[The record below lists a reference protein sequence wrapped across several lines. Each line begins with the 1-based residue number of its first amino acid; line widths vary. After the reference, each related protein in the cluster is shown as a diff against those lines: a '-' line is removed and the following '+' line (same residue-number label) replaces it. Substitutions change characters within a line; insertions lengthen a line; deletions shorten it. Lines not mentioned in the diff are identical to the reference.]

1 MGMCMN
7 SWLRPRALIRK
18 QRHKNLRHAVAALLL
33 SLGPCFVLGQQ
44 NDTPTTGEPPPARAS
59 AVVLSNGQIRE
70 LIRQAG
76 ERDVVND
83 QKQRDYTYVK
93 LERRQ
98 KRSGKGEVN
107 DIETR
112 TYEVMILYGE
122 QVERLIARNG
132 QPLSQEDAAKEEDK
146 LQKLIHKRKN
156 ESEADRTKR
165 LQKKENDRQEAREFV
180 REVADAFDFRLTGVE
195 SMEGR
200 ETYVIDA
207 DPRPGYRPR
216 RQRAKILPKF
226 RFRVWIDRDETQWV
240 KLDAQF
246 FDTVSLGWFVV
257 RLRPGSRVLIEETR
271 VNDDVWLPRHVN
283 LKIDARV
290 ALLKNFKEDIDVAYW
305 DYKKFR
311 VDAKILP

>member
-1 MGMCMN
+1 MCMN

-18 QRHKNLRHAVAALLL
+18 QRRNDLRYAVAALLL
-33 SLGPCFVLGQQ
+33 SLAPCFVLGQQ
-44 NDTPTTGEPPPARAS
+44 NNTPTTGEPTPAPPS
-59 AVVLSNGQIRE
+59 AVVLSNGQIRD

-83 QKQRDYTYVK
+83 KQQRDYTYVK
-93 LERRQ
+93 QERRQ
-98 KRSGKGEVN
+98 KRSGKGEVK
-107 DIETR
+107 DIETK

-132 QPLSQEDAAKEEDK
+132 QALSQEDAAKEQDK
-146 LQKLIHKRKN
+146 IQKLMHKRQN

-165 LQKKENDRQEAREFV
+165 LQNEERDRQEAREFV
-180 REVADAFDFRLTGVE
+180 REVADAFDFRLTGIE
-195 SMEGR
+195 SMQGR

-207 DPRPGYRPR
+207 DPRPGYRPLR
-216 RQRAKILPKF
+216 KQAKILPKF

-246 FDTVSLGWFVV
+246 IDTASFGWFMV
-257 RLRPGSRVLIEETR
+257 RLRPGSRVLIEQTR

-290 ALLKNFKEDIDVAYW
+290 ALLKDFKGDIHVAYS

-311 VDAKILP
+311 VDAKILQ